1 MVLIVLADELP
12 SLNVSTPLD
21 SVDLLRFDE
30 ATHLPLLEAW
40 LRRPH
45 VARWFGA
52 PESHLDFARQL
63 PPGGG
68 HALISSASAPIGYIR
83 WQAVTREALDA
94 VGLPEIP
101 AGAVDIDLF
110 IGEPAHM
117 GRGIGRRALELFL
130 ARLRADPAV
139 PLAGLT
145 TSIKNTPAL
154 RAFERAGFRRVRQYA
169 PPGYGVCWLLVADVT
184 HP

>member
-1 MVLIVLADELP
+1 MILIVLADEL
-12 SLNVSTPLD
+12 SLLNVSTPFD
-21 SVDLLRFDE
+21 SVDLLPFDA

-52 PESHLDFARQL
+52 PEFHLDFARQL
-63 PPGGG
+63 PPGGD
-68 HALISSASAPIGYIR
+68 HALISLASAPVGYLR
-83 WQAVTREALDA
+83 WQAVTRETLDA

-117 GRGIGRRALELFL
+117 GRGIGRRALELLL
-130 ARLRADPAV
+130 ARLRADPTV

-145 TSIKNTPAL
+145 TSIENTPAL
-154 RAFERAGFRRVRQYA
+154 HAFARVGFRRVRQYS
-169 PPGYGVCWLLVADVT
+169 PPGYGVCWLMVADVT
-184 HP
+184 QP